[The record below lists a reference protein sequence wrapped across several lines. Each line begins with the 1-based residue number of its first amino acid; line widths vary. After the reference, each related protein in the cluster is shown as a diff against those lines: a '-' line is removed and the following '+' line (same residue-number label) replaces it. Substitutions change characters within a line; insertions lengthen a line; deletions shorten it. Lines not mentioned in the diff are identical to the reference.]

1 MLRGDVTIGK
11 NYLTRDE
18 LDDLG
23 RPADVFLDLAESR
36 AHQQIL
42 VTMEDRATRLDTF
55 LDLDD
60 RQILDNASR
69 SPKPGPTST
78 P

>member
-1 MLRGDVTIGK
+1 
-11 NYLTRDE
+11 
-18 LDDLG
+18 
-23 RPADVFLDLAESR
+23 
-36 AHQQIL
+36 
-42 VTMEDRATRLDTF
+42 MEDRATRLDTF